1 MSQTHEQLSYSLAT
15 YDHIY
20 YGRCPS
26 QILGWQSR
34 DPNCPACV
42 AMMEVDH
49 LHARVLALEATE
61 IGAKEAFGVVVQQKH
76 DIEAECR
83 RLREL
88 LESAH
93 AQIRRM
99 ASDAGVDV
107 MQSERDRL
115 RARVAEL
122 DAERKRLLDSLIVA
136 SIELDELRARTE
148 AAEDERDQFA
158 EALQA
163 AVRANKA
170 QPECSATNTPT
181 APARQYFYKNNACQA
196 ADSADSDCICWHDEG
211 TGPRHEESH
220 GVRLRWREAR

>member
-1 MSQTHEQLSYSLAT
+1 MSGFDIARDCSHGML
-15 YDHIY
+15 
-20 YGRCPS
+20 GR
-26 QILGWQSR
+26 
-34 DPNCPACV
+34 AC
-42 AMMEVDH
+42 ERCDD
-49 LHARVLALEATE
+49 ARE
-61 IGAKEAFGVVVQQKH
+61 I
-76 DIEAECR
+76 AE
-83 RLREL
+83 
-88 LESAH
+88 
-93 AQIRRM
+93 
-99 ASDAGVDV
+99 
-107 MQSERDRL
+107 L